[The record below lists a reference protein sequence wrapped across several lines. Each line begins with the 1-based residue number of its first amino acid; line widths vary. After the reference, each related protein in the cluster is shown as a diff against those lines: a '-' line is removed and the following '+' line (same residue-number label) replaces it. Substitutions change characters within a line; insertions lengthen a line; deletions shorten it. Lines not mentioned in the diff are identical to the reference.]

1 MNCMKLKKDARWRSI
16 ALVAVAACMVTMTSA
31 SLSAAAITGAF
42 GTTGAGVEAFSNLP
56 GTIHYIDWCPTDP
69 GSPASGS
76 ATCGTSAGG
85 TGTLTAQGG
94 SGTFTAVNGL
104 GNAGTAGTIKDMSDA
119 PSAPFTTFPVG
130 VPVTINNW
138 LTVAAL
144 PNLNFQANLFV
155 PASCAPSATQLC
167 IGGFVLTQI
176 GQNVT
181 VSMTVNGIVS
191 DTSGVLAPAAFT
203 DAISGQFNNTN
214 IGAVATAASTAAGI
228 FSNTWS
234 GSVATSAV
242 PEPATFGLIGAALL
256 ALGVMKFKRTA
267 V

>member
-1 MNCMKLKKDARWRSI
+1 MNCMKLKRDSRWRSI
-16 ALVAVAACMVTMTSA
+16 ALVAVAAFIVTMTSG
-31 SLSAAAITGAF
+31 SLSAAAITGGF
-42 GTTGAGVEAFSNLP
+42 GTTGSGVEAFSNLP
-56 GTIHYIDWCPTDP
+56 GTIHYIDWCPTDST
-69 GSPASGS
+69 SPSTGS
-76 ATCGTSAGG
+76 ATCGTAGGG

-94 SGTFTAVNGL
+94 SGTFTAVNP
-104 GNAGTAGTIKDMSDA
+104 TSTGTIKDMSDA

-130 VPVTINNW
+130 TPVAINNW
-138 LTVAAL
+138 LTLAAL

-191 DTSGVLAPAAFT
+191 DTSAVLSSAAFT
-203 DAISGQFNNTN
+203 DAISGQFNNTT
-214 IGAVATAASTAAGI
+214 IAAVATAASSAAGI

-234 GSVATSAV
+234 GSVATSAI

-256 ALGVMKFKRTA
+256 ALGVVKYKRIT